1 MKKSKKKKNQKKSET
16 NLKEKIVL
24 TLDDVDMLDEVEEEL
39 EELGDDIYHNES
51 GSISHPINF
60 NNQEIKTESLK
71 TAVDLLGIPTVCSML
86 LDKNFFTA

>member
-60 NNQEIKTESLK
+60 NNHENRILKNCSRFTWYTYSLLY
-71 TAVDLLGIPTVCSML
+71 AFG
-86 LDKNFFTA
+86 